1 MFNGR
6 GRLGN
11 RSICEVAASEAE
23 LAARIQL
30 DTVPGLGPRRMSR
43 LYRTF
48 GSASNVKKQNS
59 RTLQAVDGIGPSL
72 ASGVVRTM
80 KGPLTEASSELKR
93 YAEGSALRLVGF
105 PDTDYSVVLRE
116 IHSPPSLLW
125 LKGTLTDLNQPCIAI
140 VGTRRASAYGRRT
153 AHRLA
158 FELAS
163 EGVVVVSGLA
173 YGIDAAAHEGAL
185 DAGGQTIAVLGSGI
199 EEIYPRTHKD
209 LAARITGSGCLVSEL
224 HPRARPK
231 PEHFPIRNRII
242 SGLCPALIIV
252 EAFEK
257 AGALIT
263 ARSALDEGRDLY
275 IVPGRIDE
283 ETSTGTN
290 LSLLRGE
297 GQILCSAEQVLTDYR
312 ERNLLASDAASREQT
327 PSLSAEISLRSAIE
341 KVILD
346 HLSQS
351 EMHIDEL
358 DRQLDFPA
366 SELWV
371 ALLNLECD
379 GLIRALP
386 GNLYEATRRSVN
398 RTGKKRG

>member
-1 MFNGR
+1 V
-6 GRLGN
+6 L
-11 RSICEVAASEAE
+11 
-23 LAARIQL
+23 
-30 DTVPGLGPRRMSR
+30 
-43 LYRTF
+43 
-48 GSASNVKKQNS
+48 
-59 RTLQAVDGIGPSL
+59 PS
-72 ASGVVRTM
+72 S
-80 KGPLTEASSELKR
+80 
-93 YAEGSALRLVGF
+93 
-105 PDTDYSVVLRE
+105 
-116 IHSPPSLLW
+116 
-125 LKGTLTDLNQPCIAI
+125 
-140 VGTRRASAYGRRT
+140 

-185 DAGGQTIAVLGSGI
+185 DAGGQTIAVLGSGV
-199 EEIYPRTHKD
+199 EEIYPRAHIA
-209 LAARITGSGCLVSEL
+209 LAARVTGSGCLVSEL

-231 PEHFPIRNRII
+231 PQHFPVRNRII
-242 SGLCPALIIV
+242 SGLCSALIIV
-252 EAFEK
+252 EAFER

-297 GQILCSAEQVLTDYR
+297 GQILCSVQQILTDYR
-312 ERNLLASDAASREQT
+312 ERSLLAPETAPREQT
-327 PSLSAEISLRSAIE
+327 LPLSAGIGLRSAIE
-341 KVILD
+341 KVILE

-351 EMHIDEL
+351 EMHMDDL
-358 DRQLDFPA
+358 DHQLDFPS

-386 GNLYEATRRSVN
+386 GNLYEATGRSVN
-398 RTGKKRG
+398 RAGKKRG

>member
-11 RSICEVAASEAE
+11 RSFCEAPASEAE
-23 LAARIQL
+23 LSARIQL
-30 DTVPGLGPRRMSR
+30 DTVPGLGTRRISR

-59 RTLQAVDGIGPSL
+59 RTLRAVDGIGPSL
-72 ASGVVRTM
+72 ASGVVRTL
-80 KGPLTEASSELKR
+80 KGPLTEASSELKQ
-93 YAEGSALRLVGF
+93 YAESGALWLVGF
-105 PDTDYSVVLRE
+105 PDNNYSVALRE

-125 LKGTLTDLNQPCIAI
+125 LKGTLTDLNRPCVAI

-185 DAGGQTIAVLGSGI
+185 DAGGKTIAVLGSGV
-199 EEIYPRTHKD
+199 EEIYPRAHQD

-231 PEHFPIRNRII
+231 PQHFPIRNRII
-242 SGLCPALIIV
+242 SGLCPAIIIV

-263 ARSALDEGRDLY
+263 ARSALDESRDLY

-297 GQILCSAEQVLTDYR
+297 GQILCSVQQIFTDYR
-312 ERNLLASDAASREQT
+312 ERSLLTSETRSKEQ
-327 PSLSAEISLRSAIE
+327 SLPLFAEKSLKSAVENA
-341 KVILD
+341 ILD
-346 HLSQS
+346 HLNQS
-351 EMHIDEL
+351 EMHIDDL
-358 DRQLDFPA
+358 DHQLDFPA

-386 GNLYEATRRSVN
+386 GNRYEAMRRTAN
-398 RTGKKRG
+398 RQSKKRG